1 MIIKIIYK
9 FLAGRGCGGWLEGGA
24 AMKRARGL
32 ALAGCMTVPAL
43 VLAFALASPAEAQ
56 VAQPT
61 LDKIRAANA
70 MAIGYRETSVPFSYK
85 DPNDNVIGFSQDI
98 CNKVIDAVKAKLGRP
113 GLQVRFIPVTSQ
125 NRIPLVQNGT
135 IDLECGVTTNLKAR
149 QVQVAFSDT
158 FFIATTRLLTRKDSG
173 IRDFSDLAGKT
184 VLTNQGSTSER
195 ILRRMNREKHMNM
208 RIISANDYGDGRA
221 TLESGRAVAY
231 MMDDV
236 LLAGT
241 RSLTAQ
247 PADWVIVGTPQSSEA
262 YGFMMRNGD
271 PAFRQ
276 IVNETMSKLMTSG
289 AIDMLYTK
297 WFEKPVPPK
306 GINFAFPMSTQ
317 LRALYAAPNDL
328 AFD

>member
-1 MIIKIIYK
+1 MIIKIIYR
-9 FLAGRGCGGWLEGGA
+9 FLAQRCGAVLLAAGEARQRAGRLALASCVALL
-24 AMKRARGL
+24 GL
-32 ALAGCMTVPAL
+32 ALPPPA
-43 VLAFALASPAEAQ
+43 AAQ

-61 LDKIRAANA
+61 LDKIRATNY
-70 MAIGYRETSVPFSYK
+70 MAIGYREMSVPFSYL
-85 DPNDNVIGFSQDI
+85 DANHNVIGFSQDI

-158 FFIATTRLLTRKDSG
+158 FFVATTRLLTRKDSG
-173 IRDFSDLAGKT
+173 IRDFKDLAGKT

-195 ILRRMNREKHMNM
+195 ILRRMNQQKHMAM

-221 TLESGRAVAY
+221 VLESGRAVAY

-241 RSLTAQ
+241 RSLTAK
-247 PADWVIVGTPQSSEA
+247 PSDWVIVGAPQSSEA
-262 YGFMMRNGD
+262 YAFMMRNGD

-276 IVNETMSKLMTSG
+276 LVNETMSGLMTG
-289 AIDMLYTK
+289 GTIDRLYAK

-306 GINFAFPMSTQ
+306 GINFAFPMSSQ
-317 LRALYAAPNDL
+317 LRALYAAPNDQ

>member
-9 FLAGRGCGGWLEGGA
+9 FLARGCFLA
-24 AMKRARGL
+24 AVVL
-32 ALAGCMTVPAL
+32 PLPA
-43 VLAFALASPAEAQ
+43 AAQ

-61 LDKIRAANA
+61 LDKIRDANF
-70 MAIGYRETSVPFSYK
+70 MAIGYREASVPFSYL
-85 DPNDNVIGFSQDI
+85 DARNDVIGFSQDI
-98 CNKVIDAVKAKLGRP
+98 CSKVIDAVKAKIGRP

-135 IDLECGVTTNLKAR
+135 VDLECGVSTNVRAR
-149 QVQVAFSDT
+149 QTQVAFSDT

-173 IRDFSDLAGKT
+173 IRDFPDLAGKT
-184 VLTNQGSTSER
+184 VLTNQGTTSER
-195 ILRRMNREKHMNM
+195 ILRRMNQQKHMGM
-208 RIISANDYGDGRA
+208 RIISAKDYGDGRA
-221 TLESGRAVAY
+221 ALESGRAAAY

-241 RSLTAQ
+241 RSLTAN
-247 PADWVIVGTPQSSEA
+247 PSDWVIVGTPQSSEA

-276 IVNETMSKLMTSG
+276 LVNETLGGLMKSG
-289 AIDMLYTK
+289 AMASLYTK

-306 GINFAFPMSTQ
+306 GIDFDFPMSAQ
-317 LRALYAAPNDL
+317 LRALYAAPNDR

>member
-9 FLAGRGCGGWLEGGA
+9 YLASGSLIA
-24 AMKRARGL
+24 VL
-32 ALAGCMTVPAL
+32 ALPAL
-43 VLAFALASPAEAQ
+43 SAAQ

-61 LDKIRAANA
+61 LDKIRAANF
-70 MAIGYRETSVPFSYK
+70 MAIGYREASVPFSYL
-85 DPNDNVIGFSQDI
+85 DARSNVIGFSQDI
-98 CNKVIDAVKAKLGRP
+98 CNQVIDAVRAKIDRP
-113 GLQVRFIPVTSQ
+113 GLPVRFIPVTSQ

-135 IDLECGVTTNLKAR
+135 VDLECGVTTNVRAR
-149 QVQVAFSDT
+149 QSQVAFSDT

-184 VLTNQGSTSER
+184 VLTNQGTTSER
-195 ILRRMNREKHMNM
+195 ILRRMNQEKHMAM
-208 RIISANDYGDGRA
+208 RIISAKDYGDGRA
-221 TLESGRAVAY
+221 MLESGRAVAY

-241 RSLTAQ
+241 RSLTAN

-276 IVNETMSKLMTSG
+276 LVDETMSGLMKSG
-289 AIDMLYTK
+289 AIEALYAK
-297 WFEKPVPPK
+297 WFEKPVPPR
-306 GINFAFPMSTQ
+306 GINFEFPMSAQ